1 MTSLRKFQGAL
12 PRLLA
17 LRAAV
22 GDGAMRCASSAP
34 LTEMPTLLC
43 TMISRTRTFTSA
55 AQWEDRRP
63 VDPPGEEALD
73 AEELDAED
81 TVLTLPTDLRML
93 TSINPELVKVMQ
105 AHNAHAR

>member
-1 MTSLRKFQGAL
+1 MTSLISLRKFQGAL

-22 GDGAMRCASSAP
+22 GDGMGCASSAP

-55 AQWEDRRP
+55 AQWEDRLP
-63 VDPPGEEALD
+63 VDPPGTEALD
-73 AEELDAED
+73 AEALED

-93 TSINPELVKVMQ
+93 ASINPELVKVMQ
-105 AHNAHAR
+105 AHNDHAR